1 LISSSPAKLPRKL
14 QQYRGGRMFHKALTL
29 VLFGVLF
36 MGTAT
41 LTYGTFFDEGFGAN
55 VAGIMGMGD
64 GGDDGDHDDD

>member
-1 LISSSPAKLPRKL
+1 
-14 QQYRGGRMFHKALTL
+14 MFHKALTL

-41 LTYGTFFDEGFGAN
+41 LTYGTFFDEGFGAS

-64 GGDDGDHDDD
+64 GGDERDNDDD